1 MSPAH
6 PEPDVLARAA
16 DILRRGGLVVFPTD
30 TLYGLAAD
38 PRNAG
43 AVARVYREKGRGRS
57 RALPLIASDLRQVEA
72 ASGGLSPLTRRL
84 AERFWPGPLTLVV
97 EAAPGLP
104 SRPRRFGD
112 VAVRVPDQAVAR
124 GLASCMGFPITSTS
138 ANRSGAPAPR
148 TADEAVIA
156 IAGDVDLLLDGGPT
170 PGGEP
175 STIVDAQGRR
185 PRRLIRAGARAPSRA
200 SWRPCERR
208 DAPPWSA

>member
-38 PRNAG
+38 PRNTG
-43 AVARVYREKGRGRS
+43 AVARVYREKGRAAS

-72 ASGGLSPLTRRL
+72 ASESLSPLTRRL
-84 AERFWPGPLTLVV
+84 AERFWPGPLTLIVD
-97 EAAPGLP
+97 APTGIAVP
-104 SRPRRFGD
+104 ACGGSGTM
-112 VAVRVPDQAVAR
+112 AVRVPDQAVAR
-124 GLASCMGFPITSTS
+124 GLASCMGFPIVSTS
-138 ANRSGAPAPR
+138 ANRSGSPAPR

-175 STIVDAQGRR
+175 STIVDARAEA
-185 PRRLIRAGARAPSRA
+185 PRLIRAGAVSFSRILEA
-200 SWRPCERR
+200 V
-208 DAPPWSA
+208 